1 MSLKTTLKTPP
12 FEVSRQ
18 QKIGFLY
25 DTQDLKE
32 LLELFKDIYCIDL
45 TRPGKPSDLII
56 AFSELL
62 PSLENNVASLK
73 KNQSVSLSSTDQR
86 LLNSSLSST
95 TDAIAELKLADG
107 RSLLRPT
114 LPLIQINPL
123 RLYYSQELAS
133 IKSQVYGSDT
143 IAWGI
148 QLSYPQLFKDQG
160 SGDVISTLTPDSPL
174 PNTALFKALQKWM
187 RRNTKI
193 CTFKSGDMT
202 ISSNVR
208 ITPRALEWASSHPQ
222 LKEHNLHLA

>member
-32 LLELFKDIYCIDL
+32 LSELFKDVYCIDL
-45 TRPGKPSDLII
+45 TRPGKPTDLII
-56 AFSELL
+56 KFSELL
-62 PSLENNVASLK
+62 PSLENNIIRLK
-73 KNQSVSLSSTDQR
+73 KNQVAPLSSTDQR

-95 TDAIAELKLADG
+95 TDAIAELKLADS

-123 RLYYSQELAS
+123 RLYYNQELAT
-133 IKSQVYGSDT
+133 IKSQVYGRDT

-148 QLSYPQLFKDQG
+148 QLSYPQLFKDQE
-160 SGDVISTLTPDSPL
+160 SGDVISTLIPDSPL
-174 PNTALFKALQKWM
+174 PNTALFKDAQKWM

-193 CTFKSGDMT
+193 CTFKSDNMT

-208 ITPRALEWASSHPQ
+208 ITPRALEWVSYHSQ
-222 LKEHNLHLA
+222 LKEHNLYLA